1 MNKRD
6 RDAEFLFEVAFLKKI
21 YRTGYP
27 YLGSGKEN
35 VASHSF
41 GVAFISWMLALIY
54 EKNEKKQVDK
64 EKMFKMALL
73 HDLPETRTGDF
84 NAVNKI
90 YNKTD
95 EKRALKDA
103 LLNTILEKEAYKIYE
118 EYRELNT
125 IEAQLVHDAD
135 TIDLLIQ
142 LKEQLDLNNPYADKW
157 IKFAK
162 KRLITP
168 WGKELAERVLKTNWC
183 AWWFIDLVGEEP
195 N

>member
-27 YLGSGKEN
+27 YLGSGKET